1 MFTQSSRQLCEMDIM
16 IPTLQ
21 MRKLRQGLL
30 TGPGSQAKDMVE
42 PLLDSG
48 LPDSRAIVL
57 SIPGGLG
64 TPAAGG
70 TLWAKE
76 DAGVDRE
83 RAEGEVSE
91 AYLKGLQCKS
101 EHSDS
106 TVKKQWRNSE

>member
-1 MFTQSSRQLCEMDIM
+1 MFTRQPREMDIM

-30 TGPGSQAKDMVE
+30 TAPGSQVKEMVE

-48 LPDSRAIVL
+48 LPDSRAIVS

-76 DAGVDRE
+76 EAGVDRE
-83 RAEGEVSE
+83 RVKGEVSE

-101 EHSDS
+101 EAFGLHD
-106 TVKKQWRNSE
+106 KKAMEKQ